1 MFQTGQVMNWN
12 ESVLSFFYTLV
23 FFGSGCV
30 ALFVPWRFILRWTAR
45 LLVWGGLGPWMRI
58 IDLFF
63 HEESELQ
70 KEKAS
75 KKAMKLFREQHKLAK
90 CLREQAIKVRT

>member
-1 MFQTGQVMNWN
+1 M
-12 ESVLSFFYTLV
+12 L
-23 FFGSGCV
+23 FGSAFI
-30 ALFVPWRFILRWTAR
+30 ALFVPWRFVFRWAAR

-63 HEESELQ
+63 HEEADLQ

-75 KKAMKLFREQHKLAK
+75 RKAMTWFHEQHKLAK
-90 CLREQAIKVRT
+90 CLREQAIKVRTSRHQMCQCD